1 MLLWLFPQSLRGFFE
16 EVSRLEAEVQ
26 EIRMRAQK
34 PVLVTYRGEEYFLDS
49 TGGLS
54 HKREGALIL
63 EAKDLE
69 AFLEHV
75 CQYSIYAYEDE
86 LRQGFLTVEGGHRVG
101 IAGQAVLEGERQI
114 RTIKYIRCINLRIS
128 HEVKGAADSLLP
140 FVYEKGALKNTLII
154 SPPGWGKTTLLRDLV
169 RQISDGNPYGKGM
182 SVGVVDERSEIAG
195 CFRGQPQ
202 NDVGLR
208 TDVLDACPKA
218 LGMLLLVRS
227 MSPQVIAVD
236 EVGGREDMESLRMA
250 AACGSRIVATVHG
263 SSLQDVQRRE
273 GMELLLQE
281 GLFERFV
288 VLHREKGSY
297 QILKEGG

>member
-16 EVSRLEAEVQ
+16 EVSRLEEEVQ

-169 RQISDGNPYGKGM
+169 RQISDGNPYGRGM

-263 SSLQDVQRRE
+263 SSLQDVRRRE

>member
-169 RQISDGNPYGKGM
+169 RQIQQIK
-182 SVGVVDERSEIAG
+182 
-195 CFRGQPQ
+195 
-202 NDVGLR
+202 
-208 TDVLDACPKA
+208 K
-218 LGMLLLVRS
+218 
-227 MSPQVIAVD
+227 
-236 EVGGREDMESLRMA
+236 
-250 AACGSRIVATVHG
+250 
-263 SSLQDVQRRE
+263 
-273 GMELLLQE
+273 QE
-281 GLFERFV
+281 HL
-288 VLHREKGSY
+288 
-297 QILKEGG
+297 

>member
-16 EVSRLEAEVQ
+16 EVSRLEEEVQ

-169 RQISDGNPYGKGM
+169 RQISDGNPYGRGM

>member
-16 EVSRLEAEVQ
+16 EVSSLEAEVQ

-86 LRQGFLTVEGGHRVG
+86 LRQGFRTVEGGHRVG

-169 RQISDGNPYGKGM
+169 RQISDGNPYGRGM

-288 VLHREKGSY
+288 VLRREKGSY

>member
-101 IAGQAVLEGERQI
+101 IAGQAVLEGERRI

-169 RQISDGNPYGKGM
+169 RQISDGNPYGRGM

-263 SSLQDVQRRE
+263 SSLQDVRRRE

-297 QILKEGG
+297 QMLKEGG

>member
-49 TGGLS
+49 TGSLS

-169 RQISDGNPYGKGM
+169 RQISDGNPYGRGM

>member
-16 EVSRLEAEVQ
+16 EVSRLEEEVQ

-169 RQISDGNPYGKGM
+169 RQISDGNPYGRGM
-182 SVGVVDERSEIAG
+182 SVGVVDERSAIAG

-236 EVGGREDMESLRMA
+236 EVGGREDMESLRMV

>member
-16 EVSRLEAEVQ
+16 EVSRLEEEVQ

-169 RQISDGNPYGKGM
+169 RQISDGNPYGRGM

-236 EVGGREDMESLRMA
+236 EVGGREDMESLRMV

>member
-169 RQISDGNPYGKGM
+169 RQISDGNPYGRGM

-236 EVGGREDMESLRMA
+236 EVGGREDMESLRTA

>member
-16 EVSRLEAEVQ
+16 EVSGMEAEVQ

-54 HKREGALIL
+54 HKKEGALIL

-75 CQYSIYAYEDE
+75 CQYSLYAYEDE

-169 RQISDGNPYGKGM
+169 RQISDGNPYGRGM
-182 SVGVVDERSEIAG
+182 CVGVVDERSEIAG

-236 EVGGREDMESLRMA
+236 EVGGREDVESLRMA

-263 SSLQDVQRRE
+263 SSLEDVRRRE

-288 VLHREKGSY
+288 VLCREKGSY
-297 QILKEGG
+297 QVLKEGG

>member
-169 RQISDGNPYGKGM
+169 RQISDGNPCGRGM

-263 SSLQDVQRRE
+263 SSLQDVRRRE

-297 QILKEGG
+297 QMLKEGG

>member
-236 EVGGREDMESLRMA
+236 EVGGKEDMESLRMA

-263 SSLQDVQRRE
+263 SSLQDVRRRE

-297 QILKEGG
+297 QMLKEGG

>member
-54 HKREGALIL
+54 HKREGALIV

-169 RQISDGNPYGKGM
+169 RQISDGNPYGRGM

-263 SSLQDVQRRE
+263 SSLQDVRRRE

>member
-16 EVSRLEAEVQ
+16 EVSRLEEEVQ

-169 RQISDGNPYGKGM
+169 RQISDGNPYGRGM

-288 VLHREKGSY
+288 VLRREKGSY

>member
-16 EVSRLEAEVQ
+16 EVSRLEEEVQ

-169 RQISDGNPYGKGM
+169 RQISDGNPYGRGM

-263 SSLQDVQRRE
+263 SSLQDVRRRE

-297 QILKEGG
+297 QMLKEGG

>member
-16 EVSRLEAEVQ
+16 EVSGLEAEVQ

-101 IAGQAVLEGERQI
+101 IAGQAVLEGEKHL

-140 FVYEKGALKNTLII
+140 FVYEKGVLKNTLII

-169 RQISDGNPYGKGM
+169 RQISDGNPYGRGM

-263 SSLQDVQRRE
+263 SSLQDVRRRE

-288 VLHREKGSY
+288 VLQREKGSY
-297 QILKEGG
+297 QMFKESG

>member
-54 HKREGALIL
+54 YKREGALIL

-169 RQISDGNPYGKGM
+169 RQISDGNPYGRGM

-263 SSLQDVQRRE
+263 SSLQDVRRRE

-297 QILKEGG
+297 QMLKEGG

>member
-1 MLLWLFPQSLRGFFE
+1 MLLWVFPQSLRGFFE

-169 RQISDGNPYGKGM
+169 RQISDGNPYGRGM

-263 SSLQDVQRRE
+263 SSLQDVRRRE

-297 QILKEGG
+297 QMLKEGG

>member
-1 MLLWLFPQSLRGFFE
+1 MYQS
-16 EVSRLEAEVQ
+16 AH
-26 EIRMRAQK
+26 I
-34 PVLVTYRGEEYFLDS
+34 P
-49 TGGLS
+49 
-54 HKREGALIL
+54 
-63 EAKDLE
+63 
-69 AFLEHV
+69 
-75 CQYSIYAYEDE
+75 C
-86 LRQGFLTVEGGHRVG
+86 
-101 IAGQAVLEGERQI
+101 
-114 RTIKYIRCINLRIS
+114 
-128 HEVKGAADSLLP
+128 VKGAADSLLP

-169 RQISDGNPYGKGM
+169 RQISDGNPYGRGM

-263 SSLQDVQRRE
+263 SSLQDVRRRE

-297 QILKEGG
+297 QMLKEGG

>member
-263 SSLQDVQRRE
+263 SSLQDVRRRE

-297 QILKEGG
+297 QMLKEGG

>member
-16 EVSRLEAEVQ
+16 EVSGLEAEVQ

-101 IAGQAVLEGERQI
+101 IAGQAVLEGEKHI

-169 RQISDGNPYGKGM
+169 RQISDGNPYGRGM

-263 SSLQDVQRRE
+263 SSLQDVRRRE

-288 VLHREKGSY
+288 VLQREKGSY
-297 QILKEGG
+297 QMLKESG

>member
-169 RQISDGNPYGKGM
+169 RQISDGNPYGRGM

-263 SSLQDVQRRE
+263 SSLQDVRRRE

-297 QILKEGG
+297 QMLKEGG

>member
-169 RQISDGNPYGKGM
+169 RQISDGNPYGRGM

-236 EVGGREDMESLRMA
+236 EVGGKEDMESLRMA

-263 SSLQDVQRRE
+263 SSLQDVRRRE

-297 QILKEGG
+297 QMLKEGG

>member
-1 MLLWLFPQSLRGFFE
+1 MT
-16 EVSRLEAEVQ
+16 
-26 EIRMRAQK
+26 EI
-34 PVLVTYRGEEYFLDS
+34 TIIS
-49 TGGLS
+49 
-54 HKREGALIL
+54 
-63 EAKDLE
+63 
-69 AFLEHV
+69 
-75 CQYSIYAYEDE
+75 
-86 LRQGFLTVEGGHRVG
+86 GFL
-101 IAGQAVLEGERQI
+101 
-114 RTIKYIRCINLRIS
+114 
-128 HEVKGAADSLLP
+128 GA
-140 FVYEKGALKNTLII
+140 
-154 SPPGWGKTTLLRDLV
+154 GKTTLLRDSIRAL
-169 RQISDGNPYGKGM
+169 SNGEAYGIRLK
-182 SVGVVDERSEIAG
+182 VCVVDERSEIAG

-263 SSLQDVQRRE
+263 SSLQDVRRRE

-297 QILKEGG
+297 QMLKEGG